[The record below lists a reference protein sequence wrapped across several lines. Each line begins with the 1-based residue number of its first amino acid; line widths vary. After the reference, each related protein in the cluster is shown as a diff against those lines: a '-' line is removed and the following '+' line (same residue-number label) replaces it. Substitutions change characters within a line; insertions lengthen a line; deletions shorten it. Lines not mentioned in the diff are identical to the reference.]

1 MKILPKRNETA
12 MKNLAKIKNGL
23 GNNEILQQGRYE
35 IAMKCPKGNNEK
47 WAGK

>member
-1 MKILPKRNETA
+1 MKIVPGRNVPRET
-12 MKNLAKIKNGL
+12 MKNGL
-23 GNNEILQQGRYE
+23 GNNEISQQDGYE